1 LAAGELGLDGRCQ
14 RTDTERRIVALA
26 LKHDHV
32 GISVTDV
39 DAAVEWYSQK
49 LDFSIEHRFETHGLT
64 IAFLINGTAKLELL
78 SGATE
83 SSPAIT
89 DVRNSLSPA
98 RLHHVCIAVD
108 NLDATL
114 EELRTRGVTILGE
127 PFDVPPIGQRVA
139 FISDNSGNVIEITQ
153 PGT

>member
-1 LAAGELGLDGRCQ
+1 
-14 RTDTERRIVALA
+14 VAIGF
-26 LKHDHV
+26 KHDHV

-49 LDFSIEHRFETHGLT
+49 LDFSIQQCFETHGLT
-64 IAFLINGTAKLELL
+64 IAFLAHGNAKLELL
-78 SGATE
+78 GGGATE
-83 SSPAIT
+83 SSAAVT
-89 DVRNSLSPA
+89 DVADSLNPA
-98 RLHHVCIAVD
+98 RLHHFCIAVD

-127 PFDVPPIGQRVA
+127 PFDAPPIGQRVA
-139 FISDNSGNVIEITQ
+139 FINDNSGNVIEITQ